1 MKTTT
6 VSLGQHFDDFVKE
19 AVLSGRYNNNS
30 EVIRCALR
38 DLEKKE
44 KALKELDALLEHSM
58 ERGGGKEITPESY
71 YQSYRERR
79 ASHEESNIPA

>member
-6 VSLGQHFDDFVKE
+6 VALGQHFDEFVRD
-19 AVLSGRYNNNS
+19 AVSSGRYCNNS

-44 KALKELDALLEHSM
+44 KALAELDALLEHSI
-58 ERGGGKEITPESY
+58 ERGGGIELTPESY
-71 YQSYRERR
+71 YESFQERR
-79 ASHEESNIPA
+79 ASREESNIPA